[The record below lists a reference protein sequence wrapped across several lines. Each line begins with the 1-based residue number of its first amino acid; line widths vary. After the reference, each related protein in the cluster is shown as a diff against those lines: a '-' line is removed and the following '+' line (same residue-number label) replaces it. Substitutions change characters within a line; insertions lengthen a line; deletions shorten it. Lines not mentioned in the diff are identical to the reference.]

1 MHTLYESASVLEKR
15 RHVANIESKEAV
27 ASSLFRNRRWK
38 RVSLTAVAG
47 VGGGERERGQQHR
60 GSQALYTAPT
70 QWCTQGEGGSGC
82 LSTPISLLLNA
93 ASGLRNSVSR
103 TVTVTRPRSP
113 RVKFALRGSWQ
124 GSISQD
130 LLQLLPRL
138 RQKRSHIV

>member
-1 MHTLYESASVLEKR
+1 MYTLYESVSVLEKTR
-15 RHVANIESKEAV
+15 GVTNIESKEAV

-38 RVSLTAVAG
+38 RVSLTAVEG
-47 VGGGERERGQQHR
+47 MGGGERERTTA
-60 GSQALYTAPT
+60 SWLASVLYGTHPVMYP
-70 QWCTQGEGGSGC
+70 GEGGSGC

-93 ASGLRNSVSR
+93 ASGLRNSVCRR
-103 TVTVTRPRSP
+103 TVTVTTPRSP